1 MSGVIL
7 HFIGF
12 VGTMGNQGPFGCKPV
27 KTLGARG
34 NTVSGP
40 NMF

>member
-7 HFIGF
+7 HFIG
-12 VGTMGNQGPFGCKPV
+12 GTMGNWGPSGYKPV

-40 NMF
+40 NTF